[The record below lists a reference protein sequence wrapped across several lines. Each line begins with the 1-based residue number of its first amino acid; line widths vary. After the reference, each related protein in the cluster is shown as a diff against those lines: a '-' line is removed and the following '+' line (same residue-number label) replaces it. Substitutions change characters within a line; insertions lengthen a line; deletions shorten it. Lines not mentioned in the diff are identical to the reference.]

1 MRKSIAFIAA
11 LAVFG
16 LLAGGASATKLTEQ
30 QVKNVC
36 GSGLQTG
43 GSGGTTASGCDKKC
57 GSHMCTYNCCS
68 GKGCG
73 EQGCNGHVVAITT
86 GGGKTKLPLPAA
98 TLREIKGITVTKK
111 LDAGSNTLMKSNNT
125 TLGKSNGSLST
136 KSNNLT
142 TNSGSSLKSQDSTLM
157 KR

>member
-1 MRKSIAFIAA
+1 
-11 LAVFG
+11 
-16 LLAGGASATKLTEQ
+16 
-30 QVKNVC
+30 
-36 GSGLQTG
+36 
-43 GSGGTTASGCDKKC
+43 
-57 GSHMCTYNCCS
+57 MCTYNCCS

-98 TLREIKGITVTKK
+98 TLRENKGITVTKK

-142 TNSGSSLKSQDSTLM
+142 TNSGSSLKRQDSTLM